1 MTSSQLIYLIAVGI
15 YFVFFLLFARFFT
28 WKKYADD
35 HYWHR
40 RPALTQDSVAQL
52 AASKGA
58 RVPFISVL
66 VPARNEADVIEKT
79 IEHMSGLNYPY
90 EAYEVVVVTDE
101 KEAMAREK
109 KRPAVVEHA
118 AGVIAGP
125 RTSVKA
131 VGPEAERTII
141 SLLTHFALADQ
152 RKLPGPYAELLD
164 SAGLKELP
172 RDKQESIVGEVA
184 EMLFRAKGR
193 AELGTLYRLLRRGL
207 PGVTD
212 TDVRRVYPYLLALAI
227 PVVAAYCRLVGE
239 GSGNGRIVQAMIAR
253 TAHAH
258 HQVTREILSSMT
270 LMVSQRIWNGTTSAK
285 RRSQLEALLTH
296 HYDLCFPTTQ
306 DIVERKR
313 AELAAGA
320 ARPTLKHIIVPYD
333 YDGAMYGHRT
343 GQPVPSTKGRALNWA
358 LPMVD
363 QRAMICGF
371 YDAES
376 RPDRQVL
383 LYVAWRRLNSGA
395 EVKILQGPVFQVR
408 NFYDMSPFCKIASL
422 YQALA
427 HDWYLPALFRRLP
440 FVGGTNLFV
449 DRLML
454 ERMAGY
460 DHSSLTEDLELG
472 ARAYLECGA
481 WPEYLPY
488 SSSEQTPPTVKGFF
502 RQRLRWGTGHL
513 QVMDKIRGE
522 NRYPADR
529 KRAVLRQLFFKGQV
543 EWILYQAATFV
554 PPTVLILWWTGHVDP
569 NVLPEFVRW
578 ILNGL
583 SLTYIS
589 FTIYAYFRYTPY
601 LDMTSRPMSVIGRW
615 GVISQLFFL
624 PLAAFF
630 FPVPYSSALVLK
642 GLNRQPRGW
651 VKTPRTRE

>member
-1 MTSSQLIYLIAVGI
+1 MNSSQLIYLIAVGV
-15 YFVFFLLFARFFT
+15 YFVFFLLFARFFF

-40 RPALTQDSVAQL
+40 RPTLTQDSLTQL
-52 AASKGA
+52 AREKGF

-79 IEHMSGLNYPY
+79 IDHLVGLNYPRD
-90 EAYEVVVVTDE
+90 AYEVVIVTDE
-101 KEAMAREK
+101 KEAMARGK

-118 AGVIAGP
+118 AEIISRP
-125 RTSVKA
+125 RPTAKA
-131 VGPEAERTII
+131 VGPEAERVIL
-141 SLLTHFALADQ
+141 SVLSHFALADQ
-152 RKLPGPYAELLD
+152 RKMPGPYAELLD
-164 SAGLKELP
+164 SAGLRELP

-193 AELGTLYRLLRRGL
+193 ADLGHLYRLLRRGAGGL
-207 PGVTD
+207 TD
-212 TDVRRVYPYLLALAI
+212 TDVRRVYPYYLALAI

-239 GSGNGRIVQAMIAR
+239 GNGRIIQVMIAR

-258 HQVTREILSSMT
+258 HQVTREILCSMT
-270 LMVSQRIWNGTTSAK
+270 AMVSQRVWNGLTAAK
-285 RRSQLEALLTH
+285 RRNHLEALLVH

-306 DIVERKR
+306 DIVERKQR
-313 AELAAGA
+313 EFQGA
-320 ARPTLKHIIVPYD
+320 TGSPALKHIVVPYD
-333 YDGAMYGHRT
+333 YDGVMYGQRT

-363 QRAMICGF
+363 RRALMCGF

-449 DRLML
+449 DRLLL
-454 ERMAGY
+454 ERMGGY

-488 SSSEQTPPTVKGFF
+488 SSSEQTPPTVRSFF

-522 NRYPADR
+522 NHYPAER
-529 KRAVLRQLFFKGQV
+529 KRIVLKQLFIKGQV
-543 EWILYQAATFV
+543 EWVLYQAATFV

-569 NVLPEFVRW
+569 NVLPEYVRW

-589 FTIYAYFRYTPY
+589 FTIYAYFRYAPY
-601 LDMTSRPMSVIGRW
+601 LDLTSRPISVLGRW

-642 GLNRQPRGW
+642 GLNMQPRGW